1 MAFQSLISLCPRR
14 ISIPRPSKIFTRK
27 LMIPFAS
34 VSVISA
40 KLLHIYAHRHAL
52 STQDLIRWGT
62 SFFFQD
68 VAFILLVRMLL
79 ESRMPVLS
87 ILGAAITMAVLVLS
101 CGTLACY
108 MTIYTEPDWNNAGI
122 VLDPAWWAVL
132 PTGLA
137 SLAFVSATMTVVA
150 AATQQFWI
158 VIADMTSDALLW
170 PFRRCMG
177 KNKYQSLNQVPPIK
191 YEDDTLNPSEDQ
203 SLRRYRD
210 DDAAEQ
216 GLHFETQLP
225 APSKSALG
233 GYIVCGAVALTTM
246 LTTIL
251 RPHDP
256 AYILMSW
263 TLPLQPIVDL
273 SGDGG
278 PAAIT
283 SHNSSPN
290 SIVHVLDGKTALAD
304 PIPLSWLPE
313 GRPLQGFEDWYHNGA
328 EHYSAEADPLKVSN
342 MRDELVPDLRGKLA
356 GVDIRHVIV
365 VKMESIRKDVFPVKQ
380 GGKIWTKLAEATSNK
395 TLSDEVRDRLA
406 TLTPLANTL
415 TCDFDDGFDHAN
427 STCRGG
433 ISANNAFTAS
443 TYTLKSVIA
452 TLCGIGPVAADFNVE
467 AKSHFYQPCL
477 THVLHA
483 FNSINHTETS
493 KSSKEFQPYPWKSYY
508 FQAATDSFDNQG
520 ALFPILGY
528 KSENVITKE
537 YLQSES
543 ARFGKSTLSDVNYFS
558 IPEVALEDYI
568 RDAFQSAKESKE
580 RVFLTH
586 LTSTTH
592 HAFGIPA
599 EEHYV
604 HMSEDKD
611 LEDLSNYINAVGYS
625 DRWLTKLLNI
635 LEEEGV
641 ANETLVVFAGDH
653 GMPVA
658 EDGVATY
665 HNDETASFH
674 VPIVFSHPN
683 LPKVSIG
690 DVVSTMQILPTVLDL
705 LIESDSLSGESK
717 RAATDL
723 VQNYEGQ
730 SLLRPV
736 HPAAENGHGDWQFSV
751 TNPGGATLAARDGRN
766 ANWRLTFPITSG
778 QDWHFVDA
786 SSNSTGIFSLSFDTL
801 RSRAETQLGRE
812 VADWLE
818 EAAIVSRWWLD
829 ENQKRWRYGKY
840 TPNDN
845 KKD

>member
-1 MAFQSLISLCPRR
+1 MVFQPLSRRCPRG
-14 ISIPRPSKIFTRK
+14 ISIPRPSKILTRK
-27 LMIPFAS
+27 LMLPFAA
-34 VSVISA
+34 VSVLSA
-40 KLLHIYAHRHAL
+40 KLLHIYAHRQAL
-52 STQDLIRWGT
+52 STEDLIRWGS

-68 VAFILLVRMLL
+68 VIFILFVRMLL

-87 ILGAAITMAVLVLS
+87 VLGSAITVVVLVLS
-101 CGTLACY
+101 CGTFACY

-137 SLAFVSATMTVVA
+137 SLAFVSAAMTIAA

-158 VIADMTSDALLW
+158 AVAEMTSDALLW
-170 PFRRCMG
+170 PLRRCFG
-177 KNKYQSLNQVPPIK
+177 RSKYQSINQAPPAK
-191 YEDDTLNPSEDQ
+191 FEDDTLNPSDDQ
-203 SLRRYRD
+203 GLLGYRD

-225 APSKSALG
+225 APSKSAIG
-233 GYIVCGAVALTTM
+233 GYIICGAVALATVVTT
-246 LTTIL
+246 LL
-251 RPHDP
+251 RPHDS
-256 AYILMSW
+256 AYTLMSW

-283 SHNSSPN
+283 SHNSGPN
-290 SIVHVLDGKTALAD
+290 SITDILHGKTALAT

-313 GRPLQGFEDWYHNGA
+313 GEPLRGFEDWYHEGA
-328 EHYSAEADPLKVSN
+328 DHYSAEADPLKVSN
-342 MRDELVPDLRGKLA
+342 SQDELIADLRGKLTD
-356 GVDIRHVIV
+356 VDIRHVVV

-380 GGKIWTKLAEATSNK
+380 GGKIWRKLVEATSNK
-395 TLSDEVRDRLA
+395 TLSDEVRERLA
-406 TLTPLANTL
+406 TLTPLANSL
-415 TCDFDDGFDHAN
+415 TCDYDDGFDHPN
-427 STCRGG
+427 RTCRGG

-477 THVLHA
+477 THVLQA
-483 FNSINHTETS
+483 FNSITHTETT
-493 KSSKEFQPYPWKSYY
+493 KATKEFQPYPWKSYY

-528 KSENVITKE
+528 QSENVITKE

-568 RDAFQSAKESKE
+568 RDAFQVAKEKNE

-604 HMSEDKD
+604 HMSQNKD
-611 LEDLSNYINAVGYS
+611 LDDLSNYINAVGYS
-625 DRWLTKLLNI
+625 DRWLTKLLGI

-641 ANETLVVFAGDH
+641 ANETLVVFSGDH

-674 VPIVFSHPN
+674 VPIVLSHPN
-683 LPKVSIG
+683 LPKVTIG

-705 LIESDSLSGESK
+705 LIESDSLSGEAK

-723 VQNYEGQ
+723 VKNYEGQ
-730 SLLRPV
+730 SLLRPL
-736 HPAAENGHGDWQFSV
+736 HPSADNGHGDWQFSV

-766 ANWRLTFPITSG
+766 PNWRLTFPITSG

-801 RSRAETQLGRE
+801 RSRAESQLGTE

-818 EAAIVSRWWLD
+818 EAAIVSRWWLE
-829 ENQKRWRYGKY
+829 ENQKRWRYGRYAPSEDEKH
-840 TPNDN
+840 
-845 KKD
+845 

>member
-1 MAFQSLISLCPRR
+1 MVFQLLAWLRPRR
-14 ISIPRPSKIFTRK
+14 IFIPRPSKIFTRK
-27 LMIPFAS
+27 LMLPFAA
-34 VSVISA
+34 VSVLST
-40 KLLHIYAHRHAL
+40 KLLHIYAHRQAL
-52 STQDLIRWGT
+52 STEDLIRWGA

-68 VAFILLVRMLL
+68 AVFILFIRMLL
-79 ESRMPVLS
+79 ESRIPILC
-87 ILGAAITMAVLVLS
+87 ILGSALSMAVLVLS

-122 VLDPAWWAVL
+122 LLDPAWWAVL
-132 PTGLA
+132 PTGLT
-137 SLAFVSATMTVVA
+137 SLAFVSAAMTVLA

-158 VIADMTSDALLW
+158 VIADMTTDALLW
-170 PFRRCMG
+170 PFRRCFAQG
-177 KNKYQSLNQVPPIK
+177 KYQSLTQGPSNK
-191 YEDDTLNPSEDQ
+191 YEDDTLNRSDDQ
-203 SLRRYRD
+203 GLLGYRD
-210 DDAAEQ
+210 DDSAEQ
-216 GLHFETQLP
+216 ELHFETQLP
-225 APSKSALG
+225 APCKSAIG
-233 GYIVCGAVALTTM
+233 GYIVCGAVAVATIITTM
-246 LTTIL
+246 L

-256 AYILMSW
+256 AYTLMSW

-273 SGDGG
+273 SGSDG

-283 SHNSSPN
+283 SHNSGLN
-290 SIVHVLDGKTALAD
+290 SISDILEGKTALSD
-304 PIPLSWLPE
+304 PISLSWLPV
-313 GRPLQGFEDWYHNGA
+313 GPPLKGFEDWYHDGA

-342 MRDELVPDLRGKLA
+342 MQDEILSDLRGKLA
-356 GVDIRHVIV
+356 DVDIRHVIV
-365 VKMESIRKDVFPVKQ
+365 VKMESIRKDVFPIKQ
-380 GGKIWTKLAEATSNK
+380 GGKIWGKLVDSTSNK
-395 TLSDEVRDRLA
+395 TLSGEVKERLA
-406 TLTPLANTL
+406 TLTPMANSL
-415 TCDFDDGFDHAN
+415 TCDYDDGFEHPSRA
-427 STCRGG
+427 CRGG

-467 AKSHFYQPCL
+467 ATSHFYQPCL

-483 FNSINHTETS
+483 FNAINHTETR
-493 KSSKEFQPYPWKSYY
+493 KGSKEFQPYPWKSYY

-528 KSENVITKE
+528 QPDNVITKE
-537 YLQSES
+537 YLQSDS
-543 ARFGKSTLSDVNYFS
+543 AKFGKSTLSDVNYFS

-568 RDAFQSAKESKE
+568 MDAFQVAKENGE

-599 EEHYV
+599 EENYV
-604 HMSEDKD
+604 HMSENKD

-625 DRWLTKLLNI
+625 DRWLTKLLGI
-635 LEEEGV
+635 LEAQGV
-641 ANETLVVFAGDH
+641 ANETLVVFSGDH

-658 EDGVATY
+658 EDGIATY

-683 LPKVSIG
+683 LPKVAVN

-705 LIESDSLSGESK
+705 LIESGSLSGESK

-723 VQNYEGQ
+723 VKNYEGQ
-730 SLLRPV
+730 SLLRPL
-736 HPAAENGHGDWQFSV
+736 HPATKNGHGDWQFSV

-766 ANWRLTFPITSG
+766 PNWRLTIPITSG

-786 SSNSTGIFSLSFDTL
+786 NSNSNDIFSLSFDTL
-801 RSRAETQLGRE
+801 HNRAETQLGTE

-829 ENQKRWRYGKY
+829 DNQRRWRYDKY
-840 TPNDN
+840 APDEE
-845 KKD
+845 KED

>member
-1 MAFQSLISLCPRR
+1 M
-14 ISIPRPSKIFTRK
+14 SIPRPSKIFTRK
-27 LMIPFAS
+27 LMLPFAA
-34 VSVISA
+34 VSVLSA
-40 KLLHIYAHRHAL
+40 KLLHIYAHRQAL
-52 STQDLIRWGT
+52 TTQDLVRWGA

-68 VAFILLVRMLL
+68 VAFILFVRMLL
-79 ESRMPVLS
+79 ESRMPFFSVLGS
-87 ILGAAITMAVLVLS
+87 IITITVFVLS

-132 PTGLA
+132 PAGLA
-137 SLAFVSATMTVVA
+137 SLAFVSAAMTVVA

-158 VIADMTSDALLW
+158 VIADMTTDVLLC
-170 PFRRCMG
+170 PFRRCFG
-177 KNKYQSLNQVPPIK
+177 KTKYERIDQASPTK
-191 YEDDTLNPSEDQ
+191 YEDDTLNPSDDQ
-203 SLRRYRD
+203 GLLGYRD

-216 GLHFETQLP
+216 GLHFDTQLP
-225 APSKSALG
+225 APSKSAIG
-233 GYIVCGAVALTTM
+233 GYIVCGLVAFLT
-246 LTTIL
+246 LITTVL
-251 RPHDP
+251 RPHDS
-256 AYILMSW
+256 AYTLMSW

-278 PAAIT
+278 PALIT
-283 SHNSSPN
+283 SSKSGPN
-290 SIVHVLDGKTALAD
+290 SITDLLNGKTALST

-313 GRPLQGFEDWYHNGA
+313 GEPLQGFEDWYHDNA

-342 MRDELVPDLRGKLA
+342 MQDGLISDLRGKLA
-356 GVDIRHVIV
+356 DVDIRHVII

-380 GGKIWTKLAEATSNK
+380 GGKIWKKLADATSNK
-395 TLSDEVRDRLA
+395 TLSGEAHERLS
-406 TLTPLANTL
+406 TLTPMANSL
-415 TCDFDDGFDHAN
+415 TCDYDDGFEHDN
-427 STCRGG
+427 RTCRGG

-467 AKSHFYQPCL
+467 AKAHFYQPCL

-483 FNSINHTETS
+483 FNALNHTETRNGA
-493 KSSKEFQPYPWKSYY
+493 KEFQPYPWKSYY
-508 FQAATDSFDNQG
+508 FQAATDSFDSQG

-528 KSENVITKE
+528 QSENVITKE

-568 RDAFQSAKESKE
+568 KDAFQVAKEKNE

-592 HAFGIPA
+592 HAFGIPS

-625 DRWLTKLLNI
+625 DRWLTKLLAI
-635 LEEEGV
+635 LEEQGV
-641 ANETLVVFAGDH
+641 ANETLVVFSGDH

-658 EDGVATY
+658 ENGVATY

-674 VPIVFSHPN
+674 VPIVFSHPK
-683 LPKVSIG
+683 LPKVAIG

-705 LIESDSLSGESK
+705 LSESDSLSGESK
-717 RAATDL
+717 RAANDL
-723 VQNYEGQ
+723 AKNYEGQ
-730 SLLRPV
+730 SLLRPL
-736 HPAAENGHGDWQFSV
+736 HPAASNGHGEWQFSV
-751 TNPGGATLAARDGRN
+751 TNPGGSTLAARDARN
-766 ANWRLTFPITSG
+766 PNWRLTFPITPG

-801 RSRAETQLGRE
+801 RSRAESQLGTE
-812 VADWLE
+812 VAEWLE

-829 ENQKRWRYGKY
+829 DNQKRWRYGKY
-840 TPNDN
+840 AISE
-845 KKD
+845 KKE